1 MSRRGSSRAFVWSA
15 GAGVAWGVVRVQGG
29 VALGACLFAVRGGAG
44 TGRSSGRGRGPAGAL
59 LRPAPWSGTCA
70 SSAPPRS
77 CAPAR
82 RRRRESAWRPRRARR
97 ARRAPPAA
105 VLRYLFEVERVRQ
118 RLRERHARVE
128 RCLRDRPRD
137 NDLREEHRQHDL
149 LAAEDR
155 RADAVERLE
164 EQQRQRGPP
173 EREARARRS
182 REHERPHDDERAAE
196 AHRHAHVEPAP
207 MRAAHGGHAAAVRAE
222 RCREPARDEQERV
235 EPVESKAA
243 ARASR
248 PTRAR
253 ATLRGSLCGCEDK
266 LIQEMVAARP
276 ALESVCA

>member
-1 MSRRGSSRAFVWSA
+1 MGGGS
-15 GAGVAWGVVRVQGG
+15 
-29 VALGACLFAVRGGAG
+29 
-44 TGRSSGRGRGPAGAL
+44 SSGRCGIRRMSICSSRWCRDRKKQRPRTRAGRRAVATRTVERHVRELGA
-59 LRPAPWSGTCA
+59 AAVVCA
-70 SSAPPRS
+70 STATTAGKCVATAASAAS
-77 CAPAR
+77 AASAAR
-82 RRRRESAWRPRRARR
+82 GRAEVRAR
-97 ARRAPPAA
+97 
-105 VLRYLFEVERVRQ
+105 VERVRQ

-164 EQQRQRGPP
+164 EQQRQRAPP

-266 LIQEMVAARP
+266 LIQEVVAARP
-276 ALESVCA
+276 SLESVCA